1 MKSVRLMM
9 AASLFALI
17 AGCASR
23 GGVESEPPAPVEE
36 RPAAAGAQADGDEAT
51 EGAQAGGIADG
62 GGFAETEL
70 DDPASPLS
78 QRVFYFDFDSNEI
91 KPEYAAALAA
101 HGRYLAARP
110 EVRATVE
117 GHTDQRGSQ
126 EYNLALGE
134 RRAEA
139 VKRVLVLNGATAE
152 QVQGVSYGE
161 EKPAVEGST
170 ESAWFQNRR
179 AELVYQR

>member
-1 MKSVRLMM
+1 MKSVRVVV
-9 AASLFALI
+9 AASVFALI

-23 GGVESEPPAPVEE
+23 GGVESEPAPVEE
-36 RPAAAGAQADGDEAT
+36 RPAAS
-51 EGAQAGGIADG
+51 GAQAGGAISESAQASG
-62 GGFAETEL
+62 AAAGTAQLTEL
-70 DDPASPLS
+70 EDPSSPLS

-91 KPEYAAALAA
+91 KPDYAAALEA
-101 HGRYLAARP
+101 HGRYLAAHP
-110 EVRATVE
+110 EARAVIE
-117 GHTDQRGSQ
+117 GHTDERGSQ

-152 QVQGVSYGE
+152 QVQSVSYGE
-161 EKPAVEGST
+161 EKPAMDGSS
-170 ESAWFQNRR
+170 ESAWSQNRR

>member
-9 AASLFALI
+9 AASVFALI

-23 GGVESEPPAPVEE
+23 GGVESAPAPVEE
-36 RPAAAGAQADGDEAT
+36 RPAAAGVQTDSGVDEA
-51 EGAQAGGIADG
+51 AQAGGASVS
-62 GGFAETEL
+62 GGFAGAEL

-101 HGRYLAARP
+101 HGRYLAAHP
-110 EVRATVE
+110 ELQATVE

-170 ESAWFQNRR
+170 ESSWAQNRR

>member
-1 MKSVRLMM
+1 MKTARFIV
-9 AASLFALI
+9 AVGLFALL

-23 GGVESEPPAPVEE
+23 GGVESAPPAPVEE
-36 RPAAAGAQADGDEAT
+36 RPAAAGAETGAELGEDTRASGAT
-51 EGAQAGGIADG
+51 APGSFG
-62 GGFAETEL
+62 TEL

-78 QRVFYFDFDSNEI
+78 ERVIYFDFDSNEI
-91 KPEYAAALAA
+91 KPEYAPTLQV
-101 HGRYLAARP
+101 HGRYLAAHP
-110 EVRATVE
+110 EVRVTVE
-117 GHTDQRGSQ
+117 GHTDERGSQ

-152 QVQGVSYGE
+152 QVEGVSYGE
-161 EKPAVEGST
+161 EKPAAPGNGEQ
-170 ESAWFQNRR
+170 AWSQNRR